1 MVWTMTRTTLS
12 LTLAAALLAAACS
25 QTSAKADAKAPDA
38 AAKAAPAAATAA
50 AGDPTAVP
58 DTRDYED
65 QAVWH
70 FWQTEEGTH
79 LNHAI
84 PDSDDAGS
92 GFHCQTGTG
101 QIQIAHW
108 ADHAMP
114 GDGPETPRTETT
126 PLTLTSGKV
135 SKTYQASANS
145 EEMYGGTET
154 YADTTPDDPVLKE
167 FARTGVLQFTAYGD
181 TTTYEP
187 AKPAD
192 VARLLAGCRKGS
204 N

>member
-1 MVWTMTRTTLS
+1 MVWTMTRPTLC

-25 QTSAKADAKAPDA
+25 QTSAKADAKAGDA
-38 AAKAAPAAATAA
+38 AKGETAPAAADAATPAAGQDEAA
-50 AGDPTAVP
+50 A
-58 DTRDYED
+58 D
-65 QAVWH
+65 QAIWH

-92 GFHCQTGTG
+92 GFHCQTGMG
-101 QIQIAHW
+101 QVGISHW

-114 GDGPETPRTETT
+114 GDGPENPRTEMT

-135 SKTYQASANS
+135 SKTYQAAANS

-167 FARTGVLQFTAYGD
+167 FARTGVIQFTAYGE
-181 TTTYEP
+181 TTAYEA

-192 VARLLAGCRKGS
+192 VAKLLAGCRKGGG
-204 N
+204 

>member
-1 MVWTMTRTTLS
+1 MTIMKRSS
-12 LTLAAALLAAACS
+12 LLPLAAVLLAAACS
-25 QTSAKADAKAPDA
+25 QPAGKADAKETAAP
-38 AAKAAPAAATAA
+38 AAKAAPA
-50 AGDPTAVP
+50 DPSAVP
-58 DTRDYED
+58 DTRSYED
-65 QAVWH
+65 QAIWH

-79 LNHAI
+79 LAHSI

-101 QIQIAHW
+101 TIQIAHW

-114 GDGPETPRTETT
+114 GDGPETPRQETT
-126 PLTLTSGKV
+126 PLKLTSGSV
-135 SKTYQASANS
+135 SQTYTASANS

-154 YADTTPDDPVLKE
+154 YADGKPDDAVLKE
-167 FARTGVLQFTAYGD
+167 FARTGVIQFTAYGQ
-181 TTTYEP
+181 TTSYEA

-192 VARLLAGCRKGS
+192 VARLLAGCRKAT

>member
-1 MVWTMTRTTLS
+1 MVRPMTRSTLS
-12 LTLAAALLAAACS
+12 MTLAAMMVVAACS
-25 QTSAKADAKAPDA
+25 QPAGKADAKAP
-38 AAKAAPAAATAA
+38 AKAAPASAA
-50 AGDPTAVP
+50 DPTAVP
-58 DTRDYED
+58 DTRPYED

-84 PDSDDAGS
+84 PESDDAGS
-92 GFHCQTGTG
+92 GLHCQTGTG

-181 TTTYEP
+181 TTAYEN

-192 VARLLAGCRKGS
+192 VARFLAGCRKAG
-204 N
+204 

>member
-1 MVWTMTRTTLS
+1 MKRSS
-12 LTLAAALLAAACS
+12 LIPMAAILLAAACS
-25 QTSAKADAKAPDA
+25 QPAGKADAKEPAAPP
-38 AAKAAPAAATAA
+38 AKAAPAA
-50 AGDPTAVP
+50 DPTATP
-58 DTRDYED
+58 DTRPYEE

-79 LNHAI
+79 LAHSI

-114 GDGPETPRTETT
+114 GDGPETPRQETT
-126 PLTLTSGKV
+126 SLKLTSGAV
-135 SKTYQASANS
+135 SRTYQASANS

-167 FARTGVLQFTAYGD
+167 FARTGMIQFTAYGE
-181 TTTYEP
+181 TTSYE
-187 AKPAD
+187 AANKGD
-192 VARLLAGCRKGS
+192 VAKLLAGCRKSGG
-204 N
+204 